1 MTGLNIKGGVQHDL
15 ILQVCLGVAST
26 KRELLEGN
34 RLALHPICGG
44 GGGGGLENRYCTAG
58 CFMLSELGYA
68 VALWVACGFCLLD
81 FLAMG
86 KKLFSNRKLF
96 LAKEGVKQA
105 YL

>member
-44 GGGGGLENRYCTAG
+44 GGGGGWRTDT
-58 CFMLSELGYA
+58 
-68 VALWVACGFCLLD
+68 VLLD
-81 FLAMG
+81 A
-86 KKLFSNRKLF
+86 SCYRN
-96 LAKEGVKQA
+96 
-105 YL
+105 